1 MNRFVIRAA
10 SAAAALVAL
19 VACENPS
26 SPTASEE
33 QGPTTAALS
42 TTTDGRKVTCPGKSG
57 GVCDMSVSVVMT
69 PSGRATLIV
78 RTGGYDQATGTH
90 DPNGTFEKIQYKIFD
105 ARGKLIATKNDD
117 ADGTVYLTRL
127 PGTFT
132 VEYRV
137 EVQANIR
144 NHSGKKGMAVV
155 RGVATPAFLPDIDLS
170 AESIEL
176 LVNGER
182 RPLTTVAAGSPNTYI
197 VDFANTKPVGGV
209 PPTIGIRTLCV
220 VSVDGVPQVP
230 GHGAFGFSYVGSATQ
245 YIGPGQ
251 TGTCSFSLTLG
262 AGEHTIKVTAV
273 AADMFFESDT
283 TNNSVTGTVRAGPP
297 ADVAVTSLAR
307 IVDGSPV
314 TPLGEV
320 TAGGTHSFSAT
331 VSSPA
336 GALDAAVW
344 CSVLIDGVA
353 ATPDRIQWA
362 RSQFTLAG
370 GATNSCDFAL
380 TFPESGTFTIKVIA
394 AAANDPNP
402 ANDSREDALLV
413 KPSAPS
419 DVTTDLV
426 VREVSPLTAVLAGS
440 GPVSYTAKV
449 GVIPGGSESSA
460 AFTCSVTTLPAAA
473 VTMLPVS
480 GPATTTSD
488 AECRFTIDGYSA
500 SGPAD
505 AVYQIKVSVTPTAAN
520 ELAPANNALTVAQVV
535 KPRTVDLVVKSLR
548 RDSGAGLVTIDTVPA
563 GITSSYVALIGAL
576 GNTGATV
583 TSAPATCSAL
593 VTNLTTNVS
602 QSVPGTVTGTA
613 STTTDATCV
622 FPLTLAG
629 NGDLD
634 QSYSIAVTAQP
645 VGVAENPATT
655 ANNTLVATQK
665 AIVRVDIGIAIA
677 GIQMFVDG
685 VERATKDTISLGKT
699 ADFIANFQNFSS
711 RDATVK
717 CEVWTNPPG
726 GTPVPLTVATP
737 IISIPAGAVVQCPFS
752 YTFAENVVVQF
763 TATATS
769 IQPLDNT
776 PDNNS
781 GSFTITPRSNLAFP
795 ELDRSNVD
803 AQEDGLQNAG
813 GVPTRITQ
821 QRAGISRVILAFTN
835 RTNVIGDFVLT
846 VKASSNGQQ
855 FSAGVLTAP
864 GLTPGGLGAPNCV
877 AGVDAGTA
885 QTLNGLDVRM
895 EICAE
900 EAPGQPTIQAISV
913 NYASGLSIAP
923 IENAAGLFG
932 FGSTIAFDLQLQWRL
947 FGSTAPGMDQATGLL
962 EFDLQKR
969 VLDEFGNYRKTPNG
983 VVRIVRNGP

>member
-1 MNRFVIRAA
+1 MNFSVIRAA
-10 SAAAALVAL
+10 SAAAVLLALT
-19 VACENPS
+19 ACENPS
-26 SPTASEE
+26 SPSVSDEVL
-33 QGPTTAALS
+33 PTTAALS

-69 PSGRATLIV
+69 PAGSATLIV

-105 ARGKLIATKNDD
+105 GKGKLIATKNDD
-117 ADGTVYLTRL
+117 AEGTVHVTRL
-127 PGTFT
+127 PGTFKA
-132 VEYRV
+132 EYRV

-155 RGVATPAFLPDIDLS
+155 RGVASPSFLPDIDLS

-182 RPLTTVAAGSPNTYI
+182 RPLTTVAAGSPNTYV

-209 PPTIGIRTLCV
+209 PPTIGIQTLCV

-230 GHGAFGFSYVGSATQ
+230 GSGAFGFSYVGGATQ

-251 TGTCSFSLTLG
+251 TGTCSFNLTLG
-262 AGEHTIKVTAV
+262 AGEHTVKVTAV

-283 TNNSVTGTVRAGPP
+283 TNNSVTGTVTATETAGQP

-320 TAGGTHSFSAT
+320 TAGGTQSFSAT

-353 ATPDRIQWA
+353 VAPDRIQWT
-362 RSQFTLAG
+362 RSGFTLAG
-370 GATNSCDFAL
+370 GATSSCDFAL
-380 TFPESGTFTIKVIA
+380 TFPEAGTFTIKVIA

-402 ANDSREDALLV
+402 VNDSKEGALLV
-413 KPSAPS
+413 KPSTNS
-419 DVTTDLV
+419 
-426 VREVSPLTAVLAGS
+426 
-440 GPVSYTAKV
+440 
-449 GVIPGGSESSA
+449 
-460 AFTCSVTTLPAAA
+460 
-473 VTMLPVS
+473 
-480 GPATTTSD
+480 
-488 AECRFTIDGYSA
+488 
-500 SGPAD
+500 
-505 AVYQIKVSVTPTAAN
+505 
-520 ELAPANNALTVAQVV
+520 
-535 KPRTVDLVVKSLR
+535 TVDLVVKSLR

-576 GNTGATV
+576 GNTGATA
-583 TSAPATCSAL
+583 TSAGATCSAL

-602 QSVPGTVTGTA
+602 QSVAGTVTGTA

-634 QSYSIAVTAQP
+634 QLYSIAVTAQP

-655 ANNTLVATQK
+655 ANNTIAATQK

-699 ADFIANFQNFSS
+699 ANFIANFQNFSS

-717 CEVWTNPPG
+717 CEVWTNAPG
-726 GTPVPLTVATP
+726 GTLIPLTVPTP

-752 YTFAENVVVQF
+752 YTFAENVVVEF

-776 PDNNS
+776 PENNS

-803 AQEDGLQNAG
+803 AQEDGLQNATG
-813 GVPTRITQ
+813 TPTRITL

-835 RTNVIGDFVLT
+835 RTSVIGDFVLT

-855 FSAGVLTAP
+855 FSSGVFTAP
-864 GLTPGGLGAPNCV
+864 GLTPGGLGAPHCV

-900 EAPGQPTIQAISV
+900 EAAGQPNIQAISV
-913 NYASGLSIAP
+913 NYSSGLSVAP
-923 IENAAGLFG
+923 IENPAGLFG
-932 FGSTIAFDLQLQWRL
+932 FGSTISFDLRLQWRL

-962 EFDLQKR
+962 EFDIQKR
-969 VLDEFGNYRKTPNG
+969 LLDEFGNYRKTPNG